1 LSLKSKLE
9 TYRTLLVQNLN
20 NKGISDATTSMG
32 LTTLANKI
40 PNINTG
46 ETYTISTITPFTS
59 TAFVDEMIPITVTV
73 TDTKNKPADYVK
85 CYLKVDNIVQEETIN
100 VKDGRVIL
108 NFTSDTVGEHTVQAF
123 INDASVSSPI
133 TITVTNPNYYVNP
146 AGSDSNNGTSSTTP
160 FKTLTK
166 AITTATDK
174 SSIYVQA
181 GYYAGTDNT
190 VLSISKNLTIYSN
203 GSALFDGGN
212 VRQSGFTVATGYSV
226 TLNGLKFINGSGNAG
241 AVTVNE
247 NCSIINCN
255 FTNNNKSTSTDNA
268 TGWGGAVYCIGS
280 NNYIFN
286 SDFYSNKA
294 YNGGAI
300 WNNSSNIVTDC
311 TFSGN
316 NASSSGGAIWNNSSN
331 NTVTDCTFSG
341 NNASNNG
348 GAIWN
353 NSSNIVT
360 DCTFSNNAS
369 SSGGAISN
377 GSSNIVT
384 DCTFSNNTSSNGG
397 AIRNDSSNIVTDCTF
412 SNNASSSGGAIL
424 NDSSNNT
431 VTDCTF
437 SGNNASSSGGAIYI
451 YDSNVNVK
459 NCSFKN
465 NTPTNLYVQG
475 TSSGT
480 VTNCYWGTDTPTTTD
495 YGSLGGYTVSNN
507 ATSKTVYNI
516 IKYTQAS
523 VSSGTSILLTIKC
536 NDCNGNPLSD
546 MILTLKD
553 GTNILTTLTTD
564 TNGLATYTL
573 TVTASMSLTVTNTA
587 TDNYN
592 SCTSETRTITLA

>member
-1 LSLKSKLE
+1 MSLKSKLE

-100 VKDGRVIL
+100 VKDGRVVL

-133 TITVTNPNYYVNP
+133 TITVINPNYYVNP

-212 VRQSGFTVATGYSV
+212 VRQSGFIVTSGYSV

-255 FTNNNKSTSTDNA
+255 FTNNNKSTSTDDA

-286 SDFYSNKA
+286 SNFYSNKA

-300 WNNSSNIVTDC
+300 YNS
-311 TFSGN
+311 
-316 NASSSGGAIWNNSSN
+316 
-331 NTVTDCTFSG
+331 
-341 NNASNNG
+341 
-348 GAIWN
+348 
-353 NSSNIVT
+353 
-360 DCTFSNNAS
+360 
-369 SSGGAISN
+369 
-377 GSSNIVT
+377 
-384 DCTFSNNTSSNGG
+384 
-397 AIRNDSSNIVTDCTF
+397 
-412 SNNASSSGGAIL
+412 
-424 NDSSNNT
+424 SSNNT

-437 SGNNASSSGGAIYI
+437 SGNNASSSGGAILNNSSNNTVTDCTFSNNASDNVGAIYI
-451 YDSNVNVK
+451 FDDNNNVK

-475 TSSGT
+475 TYSGT
-480 VTNCYWGTDTPTTTD
+480 VTNCYWGTDTPTTSD
-495 YGSLGGYTVSNN
+495 YGTISNYTVTNN

-516 IKYTQAS
+516 IKYTKAS
-523 VSSGTSILLTIKC
+523 VTTGTNIPLIIKC
-536 NDCNGNPLSD
+536 LDCNGNPIPN
-546 MILTLKD
+546 MTLTLKD
-553 GTNILTTLTTD
+553 GTNALTTLTSD
-564 TNGLATYTL
+564 TNGLSTYTI
-573 TVTASMSLTVTNTA
+573 TVTASMSLTITNTA

-592 SCTSETRTITLA
+592 SCTSETRTITV